1 MFVDI
6 IVGRHPLLM
15 HDPDYDFSPS
25 QKTMVSD
32 NIKYITFRDTYGGD
46 NDRTYFLQ
54 QRWNQ
59 LEIDENTPIVK
70 DKLEEAY
77 QMAGEDTPERRA
89 LQQHIYE
96 LFHMQHLMDKYT
108 ILLSSGEL
116 RKFKLA
122 STLFSE
128 PRVLIMDN
136 PFIGLDAETR
146 DQLKELLKTLSSERA
161 LQIILVLSK
170 SDDIP
175 DFITHVVEVKDM
187 KVLPKVTLAEYLAGR
202 ESVPAHVLSPEL
214 EQAIV
219 DQPYSDREYH
229 TQEVVKMNKVR
240 IQYGERI
247 ILNDLDWTVMNGER
261 WALSGQNG
269 AGKSTL
275 LSLVCADN
283 PQSYACDITLFD
295 NPQGSGE
302 SIWDIKKHIGYV
314 SPELHRSYQRDLPA
328 IRIVASGLMDSVG
341 LYVKPKEEDM
351 DKCRFW
357 MKVFGLE
364 GLEDRGFLKLSSGE
378 QRLVLLAR
386 AFVKD
391 PELLILDEPLHGL
404 DNRNRR
410 LVKDV
415 IEAFCRRQNKTMI
428 MVTHYKE
435 ELPACIDHSIFLL
448 RHTTDYKELRINN
461 FKKMRYIILLFAL
474 TLSIAKASA
483 QDVLNEVLRTS
494 DAILN
499 DTTKSMDERRTALF
513 KFDAM
518 TYMRSKILPPYV
530 MLDKNLSKDTL
541 NIKVRYLNEQAYAM
555 SVYITLYQK
564 RLKEA
569 SNKNKPLVTQF
580 FKQATID
587 HKAFKD
593 ADTEFTLAYYNTPDV
608 PTPFC
613 LDCDWVSTL
622 AFIRSIDW
630 SKL

>member
-1 MFVDI
+1 MQKIISIQNGVTRMPEWRMAEPVNFEACEGEHIAIVGPNGGGKSMFVDM

-15 HDPDYDFSPS
+15 HDPDYDFAPS
-25 QKTMVSD
+25 TKPLVSD

-59 LEIDENTPIVK
+59 LEIDESTPIVK

-77 QMAGEDTPERRA
+77 QMAGDDTPERRE
-89 LQQHIYE
+89 LQKHIYQ
-96 LFHMQHLMDKYT
+96 LFHMEHLMGKYV

-146 DQLKELLKTLSSERA
+146 DQLKDLLKNLSSERA

-175 DFITHVVEVKDM
+175 EFITHVVEVKDM
-187 KVLPKVTLAEYLAGR
+187 KVLPKVTKQQYQ
-202 ESVPAHVLSPEL
+202 ESRQPVPAHVLSPEL
-214 EQAIV
+214 VQAIQ
-219 DQPYSDREYH
+219 DLPYSDREYH
-229 TQEVVKMNKVR
+229 SEEVVKMNKVSIR
-240 IQYGERI
+240 YGERT
-247 ILNDLDWTVMNGER
+247 ILKELDWTVNNGER

-283 PQSYACDITLFD
+283 PQSYACDIALFG
-295 NPQGSGE
+295 NPRGSGE

-364 GLEDRGFLKLSSGE
+364 GLEERGFLKLSSGE

-404 DNRNRR
+404 DNVNRR

-415 IEAFCRRQNKTMI
+415 IEAFCQRKNKTMI

-448 RHTTDYKELRINN
+448 RH
-461 FKKMRYIILLFAL
+461 A
-474 TLSIAKASA
+474 
-483 QDVLNEVLRTS
+483 
-494 DAILN
+494 
-499 DTTKSMDERRTALF
+499 
-513 KFDAM
+513 
-518 TYMRSKILPPYV
+518 
-530 MLDKNLSKDTL
+530 
-541 NIKVRYLNEQAYAM
+541 
-555 SVYITLYQK
+555 
-564 RLKEA
+564 
-569 SNKNKPLVTQF
+569 
-580 FKQATID
+580 
-587 HKAFKD
+587 
-593 ADTEFTLAYYNTPDV
+593 
-608 PTPFC
+608 
-613 LDCDWVSTL
+613 
-622 AFIRSIDW
+622 
-630 SKL
+630 

>member
-1 MFVDI
+1 MAEPVNFEACEGEHIAIVGPNGGGKSMFVDMM
-6 IVGRHPLLM
+6 VGRHPLLM
-15 HDPDYDFSPS
+15 HDPDYDFAPS
-25 QKTMVSD
+25 TKPLVSD

-59 LEIDENTPIVK
+59 LEIDESTPIVK

-77 QMAGEDTPERRA
+77 QMAGDDTPERRE
-89 LQQHIYE
+89 LQKHIYQ
-96 LFHMQHLMDKYT
+96 LFHMEHLMNKYV

-146 DQLKELLKTLSSERA
+146 DQLKDLLKNLSSERA

-175 DFITHVVEVKDM
+175 EFITHVVEVKDM
-187 KVLPKVTLAEYLAGR
+187 KVLPKVTKQQYLDSR
-202 ESVPAHVLSPEL
+202 QPVPAHVLNPAL
-214 EQAIV
+214 VQAIQ
-219 DQPYSDREYH
+219 DLPYSDREY
-229 TQEVVKMNKVR
+229 QSEEVVKMNKVSIR
-240 IQYGERI
+240 YGERT
-247 ILNDLDWTVMNGER
+247 ILKELDWTVNNGER

-283 PQSYACDITLFD
+283 PQSYACDIALFG
-295 NPQGSGE
+295 NPRGSGE

-364 GLEDRGFLKLSSGE
+364 GLEERGFLKLSSGE

-404 DNRNRR
+404 DNVNRR

-415 IEAFCRRQNKTMI
+415 IEAFCQRKNKTMI

-448 RHTTDYKELRINN
+448 RH
-461 FKKMRYIILLFAL
+461 A
-474 TLSIAKASA
+474 
-483 QDVLNEVLRTS
+483 
-494 DAILN
+494 
-499 DTTKSMDERRTALF
+499 
-513 KFDAM
+513 
-518 TYMRSKILPPYV
+518 
-530 MLDKNLSKDTL
+530 
-541 NIKVRYLNEQAYAM
+541 
-555 SVYITLYQK
+555 
-564 RLKEA
+564 
-569 SNKNKPLVTQF
+569 
-580 FKQATID
+580 
-587 HKAFKD
+587 
-593 ADTEFTLAYYNTPDV
+593 
-608 PTPFC
+608 
-613 LDCDWVSTL
+613 
-622 AFIRSIDW
+622 
-630 SKL
+630 

>member
-1 MFVDI
+1 MAEPVNFEACEGEHIAIVGPNGGGKSMFVDM

-15 HDPDYDFSPS
+15 HDPDYDFAPS
-25 QKTMVSD
+25 TKPLVSD

-77 QMAGEDTPERRA
+77 QMAGDDTPERRE
-89 LQQHIYE
+89 LQKHIYQ
-96 LFHMQHLMDKYT
+96 LFHMEHLMDKYV

-146 DQLKELLKTLSSERA
+146 DQLKQLLKNLSSERA

-175 DFITHVVEVKDM
+175 EFITHVVEVKDM
-187 KVLPKVTLAEYLAGR
+187 KVMPKVTKEEYLKSR
-202 ESVPAHVLSPEL
+202 QPVPAHVLSPEL
-214 EQAIV
+214 EQAIINL
-219 DQPYSDREYH
+219 PYSDREYH
-229 TQEVVKMNKVR
+229 TEEVVKMNKVSIR
-240 IQYGERI
+240 YGERT
-247 ILNDLDWTVMNGER
+247 ILKELDWTVRNGER

-283 PQSYACDITLFD
+283 PQSYACDIALFG
-295 NPQGSGE
+295 NPRGSGE

-364 GLEDRGFLKLSSGE
+364 GMEERGFLKLSSGE

-404 DNRNRR
+404 DNTNRR

-415 IEAFCRRQNKTMI
+415 IEAFCQRKNKTMI
-428 MVTHYKE
+428 EVTHYKE

-448 RHTTDYKELRINN
+448 RH
-461 FKKMRYIILLFAL
+461 A
-474 TLSIAKASA
+474 
-483 QDVLNEVLRTS
+483 
-494 DAILN
+494 
-499 DTTKSMDERRTALF
+499 
-513 KFDAM
+513 
-518 TYMRSKILPPYV
+518 
-530 MLDKNLSKDTL
+530 
-541 NIKVRYLNEQAYAM
+541 
-555 SVYITLYQK
+555 
-564 RLKEA
+564 
-569 SNKNKPLVTQF
+569 
-580 FKQATID
+580 
-587 HKAFKD
+587 
-593 ADTEFTLAYYNTPDV
+593 
-608 PTPFC
+608 
-613 LDCDWVSTL
+613 
-622 AFIRSIDW
+622 
-630 SKL
+630 

>member
-1 MFVDI
+1 MQKIISIKNGVTRMPEWRMAEPVNFEACEGEHIAIVGPNGGGKSMFVDM

-25 QKTMVSD
+25 TKPLVSD
-32 NIKYITFRDTYGGD
+32 NIKYITFHDTYGGD

-59 LEIDENTPIVK
+59 LEIDESTPIVK

-77 QMAGEDTPERRA
+77 QMAGDDTPERRE
-89 LQQHIYE
+89 LQKHIYQ
-96 LFHMQHLMDKYT
+96 LFHMEHLMNKYV

-146 DQLKELLKTLSSERA
+146 DQLKDLLKNLSSERA

-175 DFITHVVEVKDM
+175 EFITHVVEVKDM
-187 KVLPKVTLAEYLAGR
+187 KVLPKVTKQQYLDSR
-202 ESVPAHVLSPEL
+202 QPVPAHVLNPAL
-214 EQAIV
+214 VQAIQ
-219 DQPYSDREYH
+219 DLPYSDREYH
-229 TQEVVKMNKVR
+229 SEEVVKMNKVSIR
-240 IQYGERI
+240 YGERT
-247 ILNDLDWTVMNGER
+247 ILKEQDWTVNNGER

-283 PQSYACDITLFD
+283 PQSYACDIALFG
-295 NPQGSGE
+295 NPRGSGE

-364 GLEDRGFLKLSSGE
+364 GLEERGFLKLSSGE

-404 DNRNRR
+404 DNVNRR

-415 IEAFCRRQNKTMI
+415 IEAFCQRKNKTMI

-448 RHTTDYKELRINN
+448 RH
-461 FKKMRYIILLFAL
+461 A
-474 TLSIAKASA
+474 
-483 QDVLNEVLRTS
+483 
-494 DAILN
+494 
-499 DTTKSMDERRTALF
+499 
-513 KFDAM
+513 
-518 TYMRSKILPPYV
+518 
-530 MLDKNLSKDTL
+530 
-541 NIKVRYLNEQAYAM
+541 
-555 SVYITLYQK
+555 
-564 RLKEA
+564 
-569 SNKNKPLVTQF
+569 
-580 FKQATID
+580 
-587 HKAFKD
+587 
-593 ADTEFTLAYYNTPDV
+593 
-608 PTPFC
+608 
-613 LDCDWVSTL
+613 
-622 AFIRSIDW
+622 
-630 SKL
+630 